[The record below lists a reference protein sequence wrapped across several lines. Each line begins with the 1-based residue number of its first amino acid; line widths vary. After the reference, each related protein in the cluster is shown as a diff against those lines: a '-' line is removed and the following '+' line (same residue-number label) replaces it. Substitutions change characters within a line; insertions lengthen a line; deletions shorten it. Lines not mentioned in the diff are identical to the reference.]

1 MRQPELGA
9 ATTPLG
15 LDTNVPGPGE
25 TVKILF
31 RSSEYLSLICMH
43 EEEGT
48 VEGGGAGTSVA
59 STHNADGELAL
70 VELDEGKPSKM
81 LAAGLA
87 SAKVGE
93 PTALLHTPLLAPP
106 APTAF
111 FSPGP
116 LLRLDTHQGHPPQPE
131 VMSKPQRANWREAPC
146 RAPLAERH
154 LNCVKRG

>member
-93 PTALLHTPLLAPP
+93 PTALLHTPLLAPLLPRLSSPLDLFFGLIHIRVTPP
-106 APTAF
+106 ARGDVEAAAGKLARGTV
-111 FSPGP
+111 
-116 LLRLDTHQGHPPQPE
+116 QG
-131 VMSKPQRANWREAPC
+131 SAR
-146 RAPLAERH
+146 
-154 LNCVKRG
+154 

>member
-15 LDTNVPGPGE
+15 QAL
-25 TVKILF
+25 
-31 RSSEYLSLICMH
+31 
-43 EEEGT
+43 EEGT

-111 FSPGP
+111 FSPG
-116 LLRLDTHQGHPPQPE
+116 LDLFFGLIHIRVTPPP
-131 VMSKPQRANWREAPC
+131 SQR
-146 RAPLAERH
+146 
-154 LNCVKRG
+154 